1 MLWAHSHG
9 DAEQRAAPLSTPSH
23 AFAMSNTS
31 LGLVALASLA
41 SAAIGAG
48 AALFVG
54 SRPAPEAVSAGEARP
69 QAAALDAV
77 LARQGELERALEAL
91 RTRLEMTPAT
101 QERVELS
108 SDQIASAVERWM
120 RENGAQASLASAPT
134 EPVSDAS
141 SAARE
146 RERRIADAIAKLRG
160 DDLSDSER
168 SRLWKELFEAGLGDQ
183 VLAEFEA
190 RAEREPNNP
199 DARVDLANAYL
210 QKLFNSPMGPE
221 SGVWGSKA
229 DKAFDAAIALD
240 ANHWDA
246 RFGKAVAL
254 SNWPAFLGK
263 QPEAIKHFEVL
274 LQQQAQRPLEPRF
287 VNTHLI
293 LGNMY
298 MQLGQKDKAL
308 ATWQAGATQF
318 PDNEALRKQ
327 LELSAGG

>member
-1 MLWAHSHG
+1 
-9 DAEQRAAPLSTPSH
+9 
-23 AFAMSNTS
+23 MSQNS
-31 LGLVALASLA
+31 LGILALSSLV
-41 SAAIGAG
+41 SAAVGAG

-54 SRPAPEAVSAGEARP
+54 ARPASESVSAGQARP
-69 QAAALDAV
+69 DVAALDTV

-91 RTRLEMTPAT
+91 RTRLEMAPAS
-101 QERVELS
+101 QERSELP
-108 SDQIASAVERWM
+108 SDQIAAAVDRWM
-120 RENGAQASLASAPT
+120 RENNAQVGLASASS
-134 EPVSDAS
+134 EPVADAN

-146 RERRIADAIAKLRG
+146 RERRISDAIAKLRG
-160 DDLSDSER
+160 DELSDTER
-168 SRLWKELFEAGLGDQ
+168 ARLWKELFEAGLGDQ

-190 RAEREPNNP
+190 RAERDPNDP
-199 DARVDLANAYL
+199 DARVDLAHAYL
-210 QKLFNSPMGPE
+210 QKLFNSPTGPE
-221 SGVWGSKA
+221 SGVWGTKA
-229 DKAFDAAIALD
+229 DKAFDAAIGLD

-274 LQQQAQRPLEPRF
+274 IEQQAQRPSEPRF
-287 VNTHLI
+287 VHTHLI

-327 LELSAGG
+327 IELAGG